1 MFVAHSTSREHGDVP
16 GWGSSQGPR
25 GCPGAVQNWLCRKQ
39 QFRELAP
46 SLTGSS
52 TWEGRLCALPR
63 QHSGTD
69 PAGWGVVGCRFR
81 ATVPVEKKE
90 AAVTVNGGRFHSLAV
105 L

>member
-16 GWGSSQGPR
+16 VWGSSQGPR

-69 PAGWGVVGCRFR
+69 PAGWGGVSQPRGREYGR
-81 ATVPVEKKE
+81 AGPTTLLQQGDR
-90 AAVTVNGGRFHSLAV
+90 AQR
-105 L
+105 